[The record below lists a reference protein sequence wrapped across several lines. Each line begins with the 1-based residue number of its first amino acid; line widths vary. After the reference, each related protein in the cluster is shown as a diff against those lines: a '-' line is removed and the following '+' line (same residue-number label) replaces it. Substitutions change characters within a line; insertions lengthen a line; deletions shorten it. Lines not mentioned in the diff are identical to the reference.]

1 MMGMI
6 QCYLHNNKTGT
17 IIWILYDHVHL
28 THVTCS
34 LTFRCFLLEAFQH
47 NIKKFK
53 DGAMVRN
60 NYNELSNV
68 TLVGWVDKAL
78 DHSSI
83 KHNIKLG
90 FRVTRKYG
98 KKILMPWMAKFNPKK
113 VKQ

>member
-1 MMGMI
+1 
-6 QCYLHNNKTGT
+6 
-17 IIWILYDHVHL
+17 
-28 THVTCS
+28 
-34 LTFRCFLLEAFQH
+34 LLEAFQH